1 MTKKVN
7 KSKAVR
13 DYLKAHLNATSG
25 EISATLARRGIVV
38 AANVASVIKSKSK
51 ARWRAVNTV
60 MNEVA
65 GSRGV
70 GLLETRFALS
80 FLALTGGVEKANRA
94 LTAAKKVVASRGVCG
109 PEVRFALS
117 FLALAGGV
125 EGAKV
130 ALAAAQEIR
139 AMV

>member
-1 MTKKVN
+1 MAKKLN

-13 DYLKAHLNATSG
+13 DYARAHPNATSG
-25 EISATLARRGIVV
+25 EISAALAKRGIVV
-38 AANVASVIKSKSK
+38 AANLASVIKSKSK
-51 ARWRAVNTV
+51 AQWRAVNTV

-65 GSRGV
+65 ASRGV
-70 GLLETRFALS
+70 GLPETRFALS

-94 LTAAKKVVASRGVCG
+94 LTAAKKVVTSRGVFD

-117 FLALAGGV
+117 FLALTGGV